1 MEAHVWSQTFSLPRM
16 DMITKLLQGQDRLRV
31 CGWIAACALATTVMA
46 AQTPASRIRTEV
58 SNSFTSQLKGS
69 QHPLAQAQYDAG
81 RVPSD
86 TKVNGIGIAFNRSA
100 QQQADLEA
108 LIAAQQNPASP
119 QYHQWLTPEQYA
131 ARFGM
136 AQADIEKVET
146 WLQQQGFSIDSVA
159 RSANMIRFSG
169 TVRQVEQAFQTE
181 MHYYNV
187 AGERH
192 FAPASALTLPMAM
205 VSVVAAVTNLDD
217 FKPHPMH
224 IHSNNVQPRPG
235 FTSGQSGNVFL
246 APGDIKVVY
255 DLNPLL
261 NAGTNGTGQ
270 SIAIMGQ
277 SAVVTSDIENFQNA
291 AGLTVK
297 DPTMVLVP
305 ISGSPQTFSGDQSE
319 SDLDLEWSGAIAS
332 GADIFFV
339 YTGSNSTY
347 GVFDSL
353 QFAVDEKIGNI
364 ISISYGACEPE
375 LSSTNLNLLEAVVSQ
390 AATQGQTVLAAA
402 GDEGSTSCYV
412 SPTTT
417 SPSLSTQEELAVN
430 YPASSQ
436 YVTGMGGTEISQTNA
451 AYYTQ
456 GSAYWAAESA
466 GTDIVT
472 SALQYIPEVVWNDS
486 LASVNS
492 GTGLSAT
499 GGGASTL
506 YTSKPSWQK
515 GVPGIPADNAR
526 DVPDVSL
533 LSSPAY
539 LPYLYC
545 SSDQSGWS
553 NGQVAS
559 CNSGFRDSSSGDL
572 TLAGGTS
579 FASPIFA
586 GMVAIINQEKGYS
599 TGQGLLNPTLYT
611 LASNSTTY
619 AAAFHDIT
627 SGNNEC
633 PSSLGSSYCA
643 GNATSHYSSGTGYD
657 LTTGLGSVDL
667 NALATAWPTGT
678 TTLSATV
685 TTVSAAST
693 SPNVNTN
700 DTITITVS
708 EAKGAGVPTGT
719 VSLSIDG
726 GGTAFSNG
734 GSTTTVTLG
743 ANGTATYTANFASA
757 GVHTIIAQY
766 AGDAANTPSTGSV
779 AVTVGAISSGTG
791 TFTLG
796 GTNVTVAR
804 GSAGNSTITVT
815 PKSGYTGTVY
825 LTFTTSND
833 TALQNLCYD
842 FTTLLN
848 NGDGSV
854 AVTGTSA
861 VTTQLQF
868 DTNAADCVTGAA
880 ITTTGSSKTGSHAMR
895 RFGSAVK
902 SSRNNAPSP
911 LPFGAILAG
920 VLLAGFLGRYS
931 KKLRGLACVLLLGS
945 IAFALSA
952 CGGGVSGNTI
962 ADPPK
967 GTYTITLTGTDST
980 TASITAQTMFTL
992 VID

>member
-1 MEAHVWSQTFSLPRM
+1 
-16 DMITKLLQGQDRLRV
+16 MITKLLQGQDRLRV

-86 TKVNGIGIAFNRSA
+86 MKLSGIGIAFNRSA
-100 QQQADLEA
+100 QQQADLES

-136 AQADIEKVET
+136 AQADIDKVET

-159 RSANMIRFSG
+159 RSANLIRFSG

-224 IHSNNVQPRPG
+224 IRSNNVQPRPG

-246 APGDIKVVY
+246 APGDINVIY
-255 DLNPLL
+255 DLKPLL
-261 NAGTNGTGQ
+261 SAGTNGTGQ
-270 SIAIMGQ
+270 TIAIMGQ
-277 SAVVTSDIENFQNA
+277 SSVVTSDIENFQKA
-291 AGLTVK
+291 AGLTTK
-297 DPTMVLVP
+297 DPSLVLVP
-305 ISGSPQTFSGDQSE
+305 ISGSPQTFQGDESE
-319 SDLDLEWSGAIAS
+319 SDLDLEWSGAIAP

-353 QFAVDEKIGNI
+353 QYAVDEKIGNI

-402 GDEGSTSCYV
+402 GDEGSTACYV

-499 GGGASTL
+499 GGGVSTL

-599 TGQGLLNPTLYT
+599 TGQGLLNPNLYSV
-611 LASNSTTY
+611 ASTTY
-619 AAAFHDIT
+619 ATAFHDIT
-627 SGNNEC
+627 SGNNDC
-633 PSSLGSSYCA
+633 PSSLGSTYCA
-643 GNATSHYSSGTGYD
+643 GTATSHYSAGTGYD

-667 NALATAWPTGT
+667 NALATAWPASSS
-678 TTLSATV
+678 TLAATV
-685 TTVSAAST
+685 TMLSASSV
-693 SPNVNTN
+693 SPNVSTN

-708 EAKGAGVPTGT
+708 QATGSAVPTGT
-719 VSLSIDG
+719 VNLDIDG
-726 GGTAFSNG
+726 GTTPFNNS
-734 GSTTTVTLG
+734 GSTTSVTLG
-743 ANGTATYTANFASA
+743 TNGTATYTANFASA

-766 AGDAANTPSTGSV
+766 AGDAANAASTGSV
-779 AVTVGAISSGTG
+779 VITVGGTSSGKG
-791 TFTLG
+791 TFAMAFAPPSL
-796 GTNVTVAR
+796 TVSR
-804 GSAGNSTITVT
+804 GSQGTEGLTVT
-815 PKSGYTGTVY
+815 PSGGYTGTIN
-825 LTFTTSND
+825 FTYVTSND
-833 TALQNLCYD
+833 IALANLCL
-842 FTTLLN
+842 FASTGLN
-848 NGDGSV
+848 TDGSLT
-854 AVTGTSA
+854 VTGTTA
-861 VTTQLQF
+861 VAGQIIV
-868 DTNAADCVTGAA
+868 DTNASDCNS
-880 ITTTGSSKTGSHAMR
+880 TTGGAVTAHGLHLIPRAKGSLKA
-895 RFGSAVK
+895 GNNTPKK
-902 SSRNNAPSP
+902 SNPVPGGIA
-911 LPFGAILAG
+911 LAG
-920 VLLAGFLGRYS
+920 LVLAGFLGRS
-931 KKLRGLACVLLLGS
+931 SRKLRQLACVIALASLGLV
-945 IAFALSA
+945 ITA
-952 CGGGVSGNTI
+952 CGSSVNGNTI
-962 ADPPK
+962 SDPGK
-967 GTYTITLTGTDST
+967 GTYTITFTGMDST
-980 TASITAQTMFTL
+980 TATITNSSSFTL